1 MMREE
6 KTIQGQRVVFRP
18 LTWGAKQKALRE
30 ATEWR
35 RGSGGELEPDVDPWM
50 LNDLMLLGSVEEWDI
65 VDESG
70 KPVPLT
76 IEGLHGLE
84 PRLAEALIAEML
96 ELNGVT
102 GAERKKS

>member
-1 MMREE
+1 MREE
-6 KTIQGQRVVFRP
+6 IEIQGHKVVFKT
-18 LTWGAKQKALRE
+18 LTWGAKQEALRE

-35 RGSGGELEPDVDPWM
+35 RGNSGELEPDVDPWR
-50 LNDLMLLGSVEEWDI
+50 LNDLMLLGSVEEWDL

-70 KPVPLT
+70 EPVPLT

-84 PRLAEALIAEML
+84 PRLAEELIAEML
-96 ELNGVT
+96 DLNGVT